1 MASANSNE
9 DKKRVEASQQP
20 SVLRA
25 SHLHRLQ
32 HQNCRWINTARC
44 LLPSSLLPL
53 QLPYWLQHPQQPNV
67 KVKPIYR
74 PNGNIAYSFPVTN
87 PEGGRGQTVRFALLT
102 ESYCVMNPVS
112 AFGCMILVLL
122 SYMKEFV
129 FICVTF
135 VRPIDSSESTLDYNI
150 RNNCH
155 RTVVQDWKILLT
167 LPRRKADMYR

>member
-1 MASANSNE
+1 
-9 DKKRVEASQQP
+9 
-20 SVLRA
+20 
-25 SHLHRLQ
+25 
-32 HQNCRWINTARC
+32 
-44 LLPSSLLPL
+44 
-53 QLPYWLQHPQQPNV
+53 
-67 KVKPIYR
+67 
-74 PNGNIAYSFPVTN
+74 
-87 PEGGRGQTVRFALLT
+87 VRFALLT

-155 RTVVQDWKILLT
+155 RTVVQD
-167 LPRRKADMYR
+167 